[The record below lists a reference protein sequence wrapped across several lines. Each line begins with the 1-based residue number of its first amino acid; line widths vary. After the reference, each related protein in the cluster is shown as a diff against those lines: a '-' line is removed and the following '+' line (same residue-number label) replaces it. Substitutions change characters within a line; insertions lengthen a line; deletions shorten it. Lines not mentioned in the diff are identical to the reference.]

1 MKNSESP
8 KRHRYRATVAAV
20 AICATTLMMPSAPAL
35 AQKVVLYTASNP
47 EIEKAILD
55 AFAKAHPEI
64 KIELIN
70 LSTGPVVQRAIA
82 EKGNPQADVIWMIN
96 NIALDEL
103 KTAGVL
109 EPYEPKDAKV
119 ADEFRDPDGFWVAHN
134 GTIMA
139 MAVNTKLLKE
149 KNLPMP
155 ATWLDLGNPVYKGT
169 ISVASATKSGTG
181 LSIMSTLYDAYG
193 WDYLEKLNANVFQ
206 YQSSGSTPVRQAAS
220 GEVVIGLSYDIAIIQ
235 QIRAG
240 QPIEMVYGG
249 MSPNILEG
257 AGLVAKSPD
266 PKEGKIFLDFL
277 FSAQAGE
284 VWRPFVGIGV
294 APGVAN
300 VDLSKV
306 KLWKMTKPIDAEQ
319 FKRDWAARYEK

>member
-1 MKNSESP
+1 MSPVREP
-8 KRHRYRATVAAV
+8 KRPGWRMVFASVAVCAATL
-20 AICATTLMMPSAPAL
+20 IIAPAPAR
-35 AQKVVLYTASNP
+35 AQKVVLYTASNAD
-47 EIEKAILD
+47 IEKAILD

-64 KIELIN
+64 KVDAIN
-70 LSTGPVVQRAIA
+70 LSTGPIVQRAIA
-82 EKGNPQADVIWMIN
+82 EKANPQADVVWMIN
-96 NIALDEL
+96 NVALDQL
-103 KTAGVL
+103 KAAGVF
-109 EPYEPKDAKV
+109 EPYEPKGAKV

-134 GTIMA
+134 GTVMA

-155 ATWLDLGNPVYKGT
+155 ATWQDLANPVYKGA

-181 LSIMSTLYDAYG
+181 LTIMSTLYDAYG
-193 WDYLEKLNANVFQ
+193 WDYLDKLNANVFQ
-206 YQSSGSTPVRQAAS
+206 YQSSGSTPVRQAAT

-235 QIRAG
+235 QMRAG

-257 AGLVAKSPD
+257 AGLVSKGPN

-277 FSAQAGE
+277 FSSQAGE

-294 APGVAN
+294 TPGVSN

-306 KLWKMTKPIDAEQ
+306 KMWKMTKPIDPEQ
-319 FKRDWAARYEK
+319 FKREWAARYEK